1 MLAALAATELA
12 LPFLSAFLD
21 ADLAMTYFGAGGMI
35 VPILA
40 LVVIVGAAGGLY
52 PSLYLSRFQPASVL
66 KANKASADGGGAGL
80 LRNILVVAQF
90 AVSIGLMI
98 CTAIVYAQTVHAR
111 TADPGFRRD
120 GLLQIENIGRRQVAE
135 RADSLINELR
145 RIDGVTNV
153 SRTAIGV
160 STHSTMGREVHLPGR
175 TEPINIGNYAV
186 DESFFAT
193 MGIERVAG
201 RTFDPARPMDQM
213 TVSTAPDPAAEQAL
227 ASRGGNVVI
236 NELAARRLG
245 FRSPEQ
251 AIGRSVRANL
261 FPFADNPPLVPVT
274 IVGVVR
280 DTRFRSI
287 KLPLEPIMYRLGTD
301 YAANLVA
308 RYDGA
313 RANEVRDRIGAT
325 WRRLFPDVPFE
336 AAFTEEIVA
345 ELYDAESARAQTFAG
360 FALLAIVVAC
370 LGLFGLAAFTA
381 ERRTKEI
388 GIRKVL
394 GARTQDIVRLLAW
407 QFTKPVI
414 IANLIAWP
422 VAWWAMRD
430 WLNTFD
436 ARIDL
441 GPTPF
446 VVAGLVA
453 LVIAVGTIAGHA
465 IKVARANP
473 IQALRYE

>member
-1 MLAALAATELA
+1 
-12 LPFLSAFLD
+12 
-21 ADLAMTYFGAGGMI
+21 
-35 VPILA
+35 
-40 LVVIVGAAGGLY
+40 
-52 PSLYLSRFQPASVL
+52 
-66 KANKASADGGGAGL
+66 
-80 LRNILVVAQF
+80 
-90 AVSIGLMI
+90 MI

-120 GLLQIENIGRRQVAE
+120 GLLQVENAGRRQVAE

-160 STHSTMGREVHLPGR
+160 STHSTMGRDVHLPGR
-175 TEPINIGNYAV
+175 TEPVGIGNYAV

-193 MGIERVAG
+193 MGISRVAG
-201 RTFDPARPMDQM
+201 RLFDPARPMDRL
-213 TVSTAPDPAAEQAL
+213 TVTTAPDPAAERAL
-227 ASRGGNVVI
+227 AERGGNVVI

-251 AIGRSVRANL
+251 AIGRSVRVNL
-261 FPFADNPPLVPVT
+261 FPFADNAPLVPVT

-287 KLPLEPIMYRLGTD
+287 KLPLEPIMYRLGSD
-301 YAANLVA
+301 YAGNLVV

-313 RANEVRDRIGAT
+313 RANEIRDRIGAT
-325 WRRLFPDVPFE
+325 WRRMFPDVPFE

-345 ELYDAESARAQTFAG
+345 GLYDAETARAQTFAG

-407 QFTKPVI
+407 QFTKPVV

-422 VAWWAMRD
+422 VAWWTMRD

-446 VVAGLVA
+446 VIAGIVA